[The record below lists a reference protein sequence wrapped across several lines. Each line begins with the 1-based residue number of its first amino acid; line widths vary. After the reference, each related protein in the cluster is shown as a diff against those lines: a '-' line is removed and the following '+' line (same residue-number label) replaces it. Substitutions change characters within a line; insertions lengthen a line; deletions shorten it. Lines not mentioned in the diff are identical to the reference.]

1 MDIPADVTVV
11 YIHSAY
17 IVWISTVE
25 LLMSAQH
32 SRHCF
37 MDGAIKC

>member
-1 MDIPADVTVV
+1 MDIQADVTVV

-17 IVWISTVE
+17 IVWINTRE

-32 SRHCF
+32 RHCF